1 MPTRPLVTRYE
12 DDLALFPDLWHR
24 IGLGALALL
33 AVAFPLVASDLW
45 LSVANNTMIAVV
57 GAVAMMILTGFAGQ
71 VSLGHAAFL
80 AVGAY
85 TVAIVGGTFGLPIWL
100 TIPLAGVVATVVG
113 LAVGPFALRLEGLY
127 LAIVTVGL
135 LFLVDQGLRNGL
147 AIAYGKDYLNVPMS
161 LGFGVPA
168 EGQLGPFRTVSEL
181 AGGLTLRPDQKLYC
195 VFVALTAAVVW
206 IGRNIG
212 RSNLGRAM
220 MAVRD
225 RDMAAAAL
233 GVDPARTKLIAFAV
247 SSFLAG
253 VAGAMYA
260 CAHPVLTLEPFSL
273 KMSVEYVAM
282 IVLGGI
288 GTIFGAVWGALAY
301 TVLLP
306 VAEHLGALL
315 PFPDGFTSE
324 HQSVLLFYPALC
336 AFLIYE
342 PLGLFGIWL
351 RVKRYFLAWPFRY

>member
-1 MPTRPLVTRYE
+1 M
-12 DDLALFPDLWHR
+12 
-24 IGLGALALL
+24 
-33 AVAFPLVASDLW
+33 
-45 LSVANNTMIAVV
+45 
-57 GAVAMMILTGFAGQ
+57 
-71 VSLGHAAFL
+71 
-80 AVGAY
+80 
-85 TVAIVGGTFGLPIWL
+85 
-100 TIPLAGVVATVVG
+100 
-113 LAVGPFALRLEGLY
+113 
-127 LAIVTVGL
+127 
-135 LFLVDQGLRNGL
+135 VDQGLRNGL